1 MKYRLPG
8 IYLGNIS
15 MDLFMEYV
23 RLNDLSDLGSF
34 NEYFKVDNRT
44 EHRSAHKVTFTIS
57 GTITISSHMISIKIK
72 VFMTLFRYILQMF

>member
-44 EHRSAHKVTFTIS
+44 EHRSAHKVKFTIS
-57 GTITISSHMISIKIK
+57 EIDWMPCFSNIRHT
-72 VFMTLFRYILQMF
+72 